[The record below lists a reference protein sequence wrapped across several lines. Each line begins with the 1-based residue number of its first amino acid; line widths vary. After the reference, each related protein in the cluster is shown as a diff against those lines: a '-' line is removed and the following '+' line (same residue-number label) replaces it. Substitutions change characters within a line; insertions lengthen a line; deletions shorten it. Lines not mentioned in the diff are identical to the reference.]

1 MEKEDGKRRSRRW
14 RTEAR
19 AESVITDERA
29 SPFSRALSCYSS
41 FTYAKKDLKK
51 KRKKGCER
59 DALLKWNRVN
69 GAQCSPQFVQ
79 KYFIG
84 EELYNEGKCKKE
96 KI

>member
-1 MEKEDGKRRSRRW
+1 MSGRPLFLAPPLVTLRSHMQ
-14 RTEAR
+14 
-19 AESVITDERA
+19 
-29 SPFSRALSCYSS
+29 
-41 FTYAKKDLKK
+41 KKDLKK